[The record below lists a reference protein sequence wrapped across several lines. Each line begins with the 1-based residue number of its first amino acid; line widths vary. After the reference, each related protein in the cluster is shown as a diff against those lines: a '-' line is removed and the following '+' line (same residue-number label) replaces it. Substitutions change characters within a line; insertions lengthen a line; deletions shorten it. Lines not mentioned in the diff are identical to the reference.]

1 MSHRGTES
9 TEGYQ
14 SKHW

>member
-1 MSHRGTES
+1 MSHRVTES